1 MAEYDS
7 DSAGSNAEEAKVRG
21 QYGDLTLKLK
31 GWYKEDIKKVSEWR
45 KQAREDYEFYSGEQW
60 SQEDMNV
67 LRDQRRPAMVFN
79 RVAPLVN
86 AVVGS
91 EINNRREVQYI
102 PREVGDA
109 QANEVLTSAGE
120 WFRDQTGAEDEESDA
135 FEDAVICGMGWTDTR
150 LDFEEDP
157 DGAPKVTRLD
167 PLRMAWDCTAVKPN
181 LEDAQRL
188 WYVDEKPYSEIKEMF
203 PGVALNCCTQDGP
216 RYSAMIRQSRTTRT
230 RPTSTP
236 ARRTNMPMAAIRRRC
251 ARSSNAAGLRR
262 CRISAVLH
270 STRWAC
276 RPASRANTTSSRSS

>member
-91 EINNRREVQYI
+91 EINNRVRCSTSRVRWAT
-102 PREVGDA
+102 PR
-109 QANEVLTSAGE
+109 
-120 WFRDQTGAEDEESDA
+120 
-135 FEDAVICGMGWTDTR
+135 
-150 LDFEEDP
+150 
-157 DGAPKVTRLD
+157 
-167 PLRMAWDCTAVKPN
+167 
-181 LEDAQRL
+181 
-188 WYVDEKPYSEIKEMF
+188 
-203 PGVALNCCTQDGP
+203 
-216 RYSAMIRQSRTTRT
+216 RT
-230 RPTSTP
+230 RF
-236 ARRTNMPMAAIRRRC
+236 
-251 ARSSNAAGLRR
+251 
-262 CRISAVLH
+262 
-270 STRWAC
+270 
-276 RPASRANTTSSRSS
+276 